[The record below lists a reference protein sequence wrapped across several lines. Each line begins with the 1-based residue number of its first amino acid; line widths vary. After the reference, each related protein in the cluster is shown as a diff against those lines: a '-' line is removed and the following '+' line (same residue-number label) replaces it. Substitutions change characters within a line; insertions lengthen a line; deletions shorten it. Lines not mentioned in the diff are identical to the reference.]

1 MVFSSIISHF
11 LKKVLYELSVHCHA
25 MLFFFPFFPSNFGI
39 SDPGKE
45 KQNVKFFENLVHL
58 QISLKKEKLNWSYV
72 VFKCVFKEVFFVLA
86 LLPLQFLFYVY
97 LIFFLLKYQRYGDI
111 LHFSLDESTRY
122 VQSFPNSFLIDS
134 QVSFK
139 NSMAHTLAHKIGGK
153 KKGLLDKCVQHFG
166 WPCQFIN
173 LVLC

>member
-1 MVFSSIISHF
+1 MNLVSI
-11 LKKVLYELSVHCHA
+11 VMQCY
-25 MLFFFPFFPSNFGI
+25 FFPFFPSNFGI

-97 LIFFLLKYQRYGDI
+97 LMFFSIKVPEIWRYFA
-111 LHFSLDESTRY
+111 L
-122 VQSFPNSFLIDS
+122 
-134 QVSFK
+134 
-139 NSMAHTLAHKIGGK
+139 
-153 KKGLLDKCVQHFG
+153 
-166 WPCQFIN
+166 
-173 LVLC
+173 